1 MTELPEMHEQSLGT
15 ALGNLKS
22 VLIADESVEAIAV
35 QRRLFALTHRRLLIA
50 ATSGR
55 LICIT
60 RGLVGGFSVMG
71 LRWQDLEGVTLRV
84 GIIAADLKVQ
94 VGSGAD
100 LAIEGKTGSQRLEF
114 AGLRKDSAQ
123 AVYRICQA
131 QDQAWREKR
140 RIREL
145 EEMRARA
152 GGIQV
157 STGAQPTP
165 DPGSDAVARLKQA
178 KALLDA
184 RLISDSEYEA
194 IKAKVVSPF

>member
-1 MTELPEMHEQSLGT
+1 
-15 ALGNLKS
+15 
-22 VLIADESVEAIAV
+22 
-35 QRRLFALTHRRLLIA
+35 
-50 ATSGR
+50 
-55 LICIT
+55 
-60 RGLVGGFSVMG
+60 VGGFSVMG

-84 GIIAADLKVQ
+84 GILAADLKIQ

-100 LAIEGKTGSQRLEF
+100 LAIEGKSGSRRLEF
-114 AGLRKDSAQ
+114 TGLRKDEAQ

-157 STGAQPTP
+157 STGLSPLPEVGA
-165 DPGSDAVARLKQA
+165 DAVAKLKQA

-194 IKAKVVSPF
+194 IKAKVVSSS

>member
-1 MTELPEMHEQSLGT
+1 MNELPEMHEAGLAA
-15 ALGNLKS
+15 ALENLKS
-22 VLIADESVEAIAV
+22 VLIADESLEVIAV
-35 QRRLFALTHRRLLIA
+35 QRRLFSLTHRRLLIA

-60 RGLVGGFSVMG
+60 RGLVGGFSVVG

-84 GIIAADLKVQ
+84 GILAADLRIQ

-100 LAIEGKTGSQRLEF
+100 LAIEGKSGSHRLEF
-114 AGLRKDSAQ
+114 TGLRKHSAQ
-123 AVYRICQA
+123 AVYRVCQA

-157 STGAQPTP
+157 STGSPAVS
-165 DPGSDAVARLKQA
+165 DAGSDPVARLRQA

-184 RLISDSEYEA
+184 KLISDSEYEA
-194 IKAKVVSPF
+194 IKAKVVSSS